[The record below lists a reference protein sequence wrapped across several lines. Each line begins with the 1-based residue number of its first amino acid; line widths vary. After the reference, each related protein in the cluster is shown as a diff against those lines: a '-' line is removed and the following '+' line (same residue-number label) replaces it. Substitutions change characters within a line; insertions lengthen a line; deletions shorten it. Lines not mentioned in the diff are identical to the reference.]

1 LLQRRSPA
9 RLHDGNGGI
18 SEHHTAA
25 AAAAAADARLSPS
38 PVRHLTN
45 RSGFRIRILH
55 SPSPFTLFII
65 YLLAFPLFPS

>member
-9 RLHDGNGGI
+9 RLHVGNGGRA
-18 SEHHTAA
+18 EHHT
-25 AAAAAADARLSPS
+25 AAAAADARLSPS

-65 YLLAFPLFPS
+65 YLLAFPLFPY